1 MSGDDEIPDRVIASA
16 LEFAVGIAAAGA
28 KLRPPLPFPV
38 ELRPFLKFQ
47 KLPAKALRD
56 VRRAV
61 EADGV
66 FLHRLASVA
75 VADLVEPAGMLWLTR
90 PEGWGDQMMVLAAGE
105 RHPADAAA
113 ELRRADRRREAAEAA
128 AHRALAEVAAMRT
141 QIDRH
146 DDASSTAAGQVAEL
160 RRERDLAHV
169 DAAAQRAAARRATER
184 SATASERIE
193 QLTTDLAVA
202 KQLLIHAEQMR
213 DDLLAARADAGR
225 APGRDSTADRGEVV
239 LGGAASAAE
248 ELAAQGQRAEE
259 MGRELRRLA
268 RSIGALEPVA
278 QRTPPGASSVPRG
291 IRPKNTSRRPI
302 AVPGGLYGT
311 SIAAVEHVVRHPGAV
326 VLVDGYNVA
335 KLRWPQIS
343 LEMQRER
350 TVDLCEDLARR
361 WGTEIT
367 VVFDGASL
375 PGASA
380 AGRRLVRVTYSPAG
394 VTADDVLRAEVERLP
409 DRVPVVVVTND
420 RAIVADTRA
429 LGANTVSSEQFIELA
444 AH

>member
-61 EADGV
+61 ESDGV

-90 PEGWGDQMMVLAAGE
+90 PKGWGEQMMLLAAVE

-113 ELRRADRRREAAEAA
+113 EMRRAERRRGAAEAA

-146 DDASSTAAGQVAEL
+146 DDASSTAAGQVVEL
-160 RRERDLAHV
+160 RRERDLAHA
-169 DAAAQRAAARRATER
+169 DAAAQQAAARRATER
-184 SATASERIE
+184 LAAASLRIE
-193 QLTTDLAVA
+193 QLTNDFAAV
-202 KQLLIHAEQMR
+202 KELLVHAEQMR
-213 DDLLAARADAGR
+213 DDFLAARA
-225 APGRDSTADRGEVV
+225 
-239 LGGAASAAE
+239 
-248 ELAAQGQRAEE
+248 
-259 MGRELRRLA
+259 
-268 RSIGALEPVA
+268 EPVA
-278 QRTPPGASSVPRG
+278 QRTLPGAASVPRG
-291 IRPKNTSRRPI
+291 IRPKTTSRRPI

-367 VVFDGASL
+367 VVFDGSSL
-375 PGASA
+375 PGAA
-380 AGRRLVRVTYSPAG
+380 ATGRRLVRVTYSPAG
-394 VTADDVLRAEVERLP
+394 VSADDVLRAEVERLP